1 MMVGTRLLLRVAKV
15 TSTAADHSTRPP
27 TKIRTQL
34 GPSRGVRVSGSAA
47 VVSGTVSAASCVMT
61 PSLCWLQGSRHG
73 GRVSSG
79 PAANFPGGWLQSQ
92 AARYRRGRLSQQA
105 GYQVDGGRQDD
116 GAQQVRQQRVAQH
129 RRP

>member
-47 VVSGTVSAASCVMT
+47 VVSGTVSATSCVMT
-61 PSLCWLQGSRHG
+61 PSL
-73 GRVSSG
+73 
-79 PAANFPGGWLQSQ
+79 GWLQSQ